1 MDQQQKV
8 LNEPGQLPNL
18 NRTEPAFHFKDT
30 QITLCS
36 DSLKWK
42 RLCMETA
49 VISRYRSLKTDVN
62 TPVLKLM
69 LPHFNLIGG
78 VSFPS
83 HCPTV
88 HSPHHDD
95 NVQFIVQTQNVCPT

>member
-1 MDQQQKV
+1 MVNSKPTEASSQLKYNLKKQQQNINLKNILQPLFMDQQQKV

-30 QITLCS
+30 QVTLCS

-49 VISRYRSLKTDVN
+49 VISRYVSQNRCKYSRIKTDASA
-62 TPVLKLM
+62 
-69 LPHFNLIGG
+69 F
-78 VSFPS
+78 
-83 HCPTV
+83 
-88 HSPHHDD
+88 
-95 NVQFIVQTQNVCPT
+95 